1 MKTKILS
8 ILAIASAL
16 TLPAFVNAQEIDK
29 DLTLSNNINDGIV
42 VKSGNKVTLDL
53 AGYNITNKN
62 GYDTIKVEKDASL
75 TIKGK
80 GDINNTS
87 NGKAVLYNEGELTVL
102 DGNYYRENNGNTN
115 SFYVVLNHGNM
126 KINGGSFAIT
136 GGISSLIDNGFK
148 DPSENKNN
156 VIANLTINN
165 GTFTM
170 NENAKYIK
178 NDDYGIMEVNNGTF
192 VMNTPASAI
201 IGNMGSVCGK
211 EKVTINDGNFTL
223 TAKDTTTPITRYAIW
238 DYKWS
243 EDDNSVTIVNGG
255 TYNLKAGANANIE
268 ITNGTLGSNSKD
280 PANEYP
286 ILGSNDKVVA
296 KESEIK
302 NTIEISELNEN
313 SINETDLT
321 LIKTA
326 IANKYNIAGYYNI
339 DLFRT
344 INDSLKIE
352 QLNTSNKILKA
363 TINIPNNLPKLADGY
378 SRKYYIVR
386 LHDNKVDILDTV
398 VNDDNTLTFETDKF
412 STYSLVYKD
421 EVSVKE
427 ENKNNQDNVKNP
439 NTYDNFAMSI
449 VIGILSLVGIIAT
462 VKLKKIEL

>member
-102 DGNYYRENNGNTN
+102 DGNYYRENNGNIN

-165 GTFTM
+165 GTFT
-170 NENAKYIK
+170 
-178 NDDYGIMEVNNGTF
+178 
-192 VMNTPASAI
+192 MNTPASAI

-268 ITNGTLGSNSKD
+268 ITNGTLGSNPKD

>member
-165 GTFTM
+165 GTF
-170 NENAKYIK
+170 
-178 NDDYGIMEVNNGTF
+178 

-268 ITNGTLGSNSKD
+268 ITNGTLGSNPKD

>member
-29 DLTLSNNINDGIV
+29 DLTLSNNIND
-42 VKSGNKVTLDL
+42 
-53 AGYNITNKN
+53 
-62 GYDTIKVEKDASL
+62 KVEKDASL

-102 DGNYYRENNGNTN
+102 DGNYYRENNGNIN

-268 ITNGTLGSNSKD
+268 ITNGTLGSNPKD